1 MALLGRKCSAG
12 SLLDQVTPTAS
23 AAWQAGA
30 RSVSPRLSGPLT
42 PGTCLVSCA
51 VEALGE
57 QRQFHESVKS
67 DVERELR
74 LRQRQ
79 ASINNPSMRGTL
91 SATTSWVLPAAA
103 VDARQHRGAS
113 SFQSPFVPQLLRS
126 NTEINLERHSQ
137 EAEAALA
144 GGLANTDAQAEKASA
159 DILSG
164 SASNEQEKFNSSQH
178 RVVRSRELDL
188 DMLFGSGSIGPRG

>member
-1 MALLGRKCSAG
+1 MHTCTDGGRPGSGGRGGRHFAVMALLGRKCSAG

-113 SFQSPFVPQLLRS
+113 SFQSPFVPQY
-126 NTEINLERHSQ
+126 
-137 EAEAALA
+137 
-144 GGLANTDAQAEKASA
+144 
-159 DILSG
+159 ILSG